1 VGERLN
7 GYRAALDYLFERT
20 TGGSRFG
27 LERTTALLAAL
38 GDPHERLRIFHV
50 AGTNGKGSACATLEA
65 LLRQRGFRVGKYTSP
80 HLVDFRE
87 RFLIDGRAVD
97 EDYVVQFIA
106 RWTPEVERTG
116 ATFFEATTA
125 MAFDWFARS
134 EVDVAVIETGLGR
147 LDSTNVVRPVAA
159 GVTAIGI
166 DHVEYLGNTRESIA
180 FEKAGIFKAGAP
192 AVIGEPDLGIA
203 HLLERHAGE
212 RGAAPVASVW
222 RDAPPSDISV
232 TETVTTF
239 DVSVDGETARLQ
251 TPLAGAHQASNAMV
265 ALLMLRAA
273 GAPWSVTLP
282 EAAAGMGR
290 VRLPGRFHREGR
302 FIFDVAHNPD
312 GAASWRQRSGP
323 GEPRPVGNCSP
334 CSLTRTGACM
344 GALAPVVDVSSCPR
358 ANRTGQSS
366 MERPEAS
373 PSRSRAVGMR
383 SSSRTSIAPLPP
395 PRLLL
400 RRCSSP
406 ARSTRW
412 ATRTACRSIA
422 RRVAFPNTAEHYP
435 IPDFYPGERANASMF
450 FAPGMASH
458 AGSVSSSTMARRWSR
473 STCIPGKA
481 GTRS

>member
-27 LERTTALLAAL
+27 LERTAALLAAL
-38 GDPHERLRIFHV
+38 GDPHQRLRIFHV

-65 LLRQRGFRVGKYTSP
+65 ILRHRGFRVGKYTSP

-87 RFLIDGRAVD
+87 RFLIDGRAVE
-97 EDYVVQFIA
+97 EDYVVQFIE

-134 EVDVAVIETGLGR
+134 EVDVAVIETGLGGR

-180 FEKAGIFKAGAP
+180 FEKAGIFKAGVP
-192 AVIGEPDLGIA
+192 AVIGEPDMGIA
-203 HLLERHAGE
+203 HLLEGHAVE

-222 RDAPPSDISV
+222 RDAPPSGVIV
-232 TETVTTF
+232 TETGTAF

-282 EAAAGMGR
+282 EAAAGMGG

-312 GAASWRQRSGP
+312 GAAVLAATVKAL
-323 GEPRPVGNCSP
+323 GEPRPVAAL
-334 CSLTRTGACM
+334 LTVLTDKDWRGVM
-344 GALAPVVDVSSCPR
+344 GALAPVVDVFVLTSAPT
-358 ANRTGQSS
+358 A
-366 MERPEAS
+366 PA
-373 PSRSRAVGMR
+373 SRAWNAQEALAYAQARGWEAVLESDFDRAIDVASALASTVLVTGSFHTVGD
-383 SSSRTSIAPLPP
+383 A
-395 PRLLL
+395 
-400 RRCSSP
+400 
-406 ARSTRW
+406 
-412 ATRTACRSIA
+412 
-422 RRVAFPNTAEHYP
+422 
-435 IPDFYPGERANASMF
+435 
-450 FAPGMASH
+450 
-458 AGSVSSSTMARRWSR
+458 MARLQVD
-473 STCIPGKA
+473 PLA
-481 GTRS
+481 G